1 MAAHAAG
8 PDKRPLTRYHDGV
21 FHWTTTM
28 AEFHDDDSQF
38 EEKSKSQ
45 IKRELHA
52 LQDLGERLTTLQPQL
67 LERLPLTDP
76 LRKALLEAPKHKAH
90 IARKRH
96 IQYIGKLMRDQDVD
110 AIVALI
116 DQVDS
121 STRQYNE
128 RFHALER
135 WRDQLI
141 AGGDAALDAFVGEF
155 PRVRSPAPARPG
167 PPRPARG
174 RAQQTAGRR
183 TQSVQV
189 HPRTG
194 RNQARPALGFAA
206 PAPGPCL
213 RRRCRRR

>member
-1 MAAHAAG
+1 
-8 PDKRPLTRYHDGV
+8 
-21 FHWTTTM
+21 M

-155 PRVRSPAPARPG
+155 PECDRQHLRGLVRHAQHEAAYNKPPAAARKVFKYI
-167 PPRPARG
+167 RELNETKRG
-174 RAQQTAGRR
+174 
-183 TQSVQV
+183 
-189 HPRTG
+189 
-194 RNQARPALGFAA
+194 
-206 PAPGPCL
+206 L
-213 RRRCRRR
+213 R

>member
-1 MAAHAAG
+1 
-8 PDKRPLTRYHDGV
+8 
-21 FHWTTTM
+21 M

-155 PRVRSPAPARPG
+155 PECDRQHLRGLVRHAQHEAAHNNRRPPHAKCSSTSANWTKPSAACARF
-167 PPRPARG
+167 R
-174 RAQQTAGRR
+174 RA
-183 TQSVQV
+183 
-189 HPRTG
+189 
-194 RNQARPALGFAA
+194 
-206 PAPGPCL
+206 APGPCL

>member
-8 PDKRPLTRYHDGV
+8 PDKRPLTRYHGGV

-141 AGGDAALDAFVGEF
+141 ADGDAALDAFVGEF
-155 PRVRSPAPARPG
+155 PECDRQHLRGLVRHAQHEAAHNKPPAAARKVFKYI
-167 PPRPARG
+167 RELDETKRG
-174 RAQQTAGRR
+174 
-183 TQSVQV
+183 
-189 HPRTG
+189 
-194 RNQARPALGFAA
+194 
-206 PAPGPCL
+206 L
-213 RRRCRRR
+213 R

>member
-121 STRQYNE
+121 SPRQYNE

-155 PRVRSPAPARPG
+155 PECDRQHLRGLGRHAQHEAAHNKPPAAARKVFKYI
-167 PPRPARG
+167 RELDETKRG
-174 RAQQTAGRR
+174 
-183 TQSVQV
+183 
-189 HPRTG
+189 
-194 RNQARPALGFAA
+194 
-206 PAPGPCL
+206 L
-213 RRRCRRR
+213 R

>member
-1 MAAHAAG
+1 
-8 PDKRPLTRYHDGV
+8 
-21 FHWTTTM
+21 M

-155 PRVRSPAPARPG
+155 PSAIASTCAAWSATPSTR
-167 PPRPARG
+167 
-174 RAQQTAGRR
+174 
-183 TQSVQV
+183 
-189 HPRTG
+189 PRTTNRRPPHAKCSG
-194 RNQARPALGFAA
+194 TSASWTKPSAACARFRRAGARAMPQAPVPPTVIASIFRVGWPTPTGTD
-206 PAPGPCL
+206 
-213 RRRCRRR
+213 